1 MIVLRCLAAA
11 FALALMPALAAQEAA
26 PAAPA
31 GVNEDAQ
38 KARAAMIRERI
49 ETRRRDMAEIRERV
63 DARSRN
69 RQLNASGELRV
80 LREPLFDG
88 YVLGFEHSLVF
99 EDVRE
104 QAGFKVREY
113 ELALRLIE
121 PRVAMAELM
130 ERLLDA
136 GFTVEEP
143 TGPPQ
148 ARVLRFWRQ
157 GRSMEDARFSVHVG
171 ERALSSK
178 PEPVERGATGVM
190 ILRLYE
196 RQSEASP

>member
-1 MIVLRCLAAA
+1 MIVLRCLAAV
-11 FALALMPALAAQEAA
+11 FALALMPAFAAQDAA
-26 PAAPA
+26 PAAAA
-31 GVNEDAQ
+31 GVDEEAQ

-49 ETRRRDMAEIRERV
+49 EERGRQMAEIRERT
-63 DARSRN
+63 DARTRN
-69 RQLNASGELRV
+69 NRLNASGEPRV

-113 ELALRLIE
+113 ELAMRLIE
-121 PRVAMAELM
+121 PRVAMAQLM

-143 TGPPQ
+143 IGPPQ

-178 PEPVERGATGVM
+178 PDPVERGATGVL

-196 RQSEASP
+196 RQPETSP

>member
-1 MIVLRCLAAA
+1 MTVLRCIAVSLLLAA
-11 FALALMPALAAQEAA
+11 MPALARQDVAPASPAPATAA
-26 PAAPA
+26 PAT
-31 GVNEDAQ
+31 EDAQ
-38 KARAAMIRERI
+38 NARAAFIRERI
-49 ETRRRDMAEIRERV
+49 DAQRRNMR
-63 DARSRN
+63 
-69 RQLNASGELRV
+69 LNASGEVRV

-88 YVLGFEHSLVF
+88 YVLEFEHSLVF

-113 ELALRLIE
+113 ELALRLVE
-121 PRVAMAELM
+121 PRVAMAQLM
-130 ERLLDA
+130 QRLLDA

-143 TGPPQ
+143 VGPPQ

-171 ERALSSK
+171 ERALTTN
-178 PEPVERGATGVM
+178 PESVERGATGVL

-196 RQSEASP
+196 RISE